1 MHAIIREQF
10 DIIMIRPF
18 CPRRFDQF
26 AVSPSVGASGGILII
41 LNSSAFEG
49 QLVEIQHFS
58 VVVSF
63 KSVQNSEKWTLV
75 SVYGPCEG
83 QPRDDFVSWLYNLTI
98 PLEENWL
105 LIGDVNFIRSLDNR
119 NLPGGD
125 MNDIFLFS
133 EVIGDLDLL

>member
-1 MHAIIREQF
+1 M
-10 DIIMIRPF
+10 
-18 CPRRFDQF
+18 
-26 AVSPSVGASGGILII
+26 
-41 LNSSAFEG
+41 
-49 QLVEIQHFS
+49 
-58 VVVSF
+58 VVSF
-63 KSVQNSEKWTLV
+63 KSGHNSEKWTLV

-98 PLEENWL
+98 PPEENWL

>member
-26 AVSPSVGASGGILII
+26 VVSPSVGASGEILII

-75 SVYGPCEG
+75 SVYGPYEG
-83 QPRDDFVSWLYNLTI
+83 
-98 PLEENWL
+98 
-105 LIGDVNFIRSLDNR
+105 
-119 NLPGGD
+119 
-125 MNDIFLFS
+125 
-133 EVIGDLDLL
+133 